1 VITKTQD
8 GGPPRRWA
16 PPILFTWMLCV
27 PVSAWLQ
34 GGQEDCCCRPASSA
48 SRSVSPWCG
57 NAAPPAALP
66 TVLTASLLA
75 TISASLSSSYALV
88 ISSYDPV
95 IGFVYFVQA
104 LGLPVAAGAL
114 LGAVWR
120 LVLRLRKRRMS
131 DW

>member
-1 VITKTQD
+1 
-8 GGPPRRWA
+8 
-16 PPILFTWMLCV
+16 ML
-27 PVSAWLQ
+27 
-34 GGQEDCCCRPASSA
+34 PASVLGLA
-48 SRSVSPWCG
+48 LGVAMVRECRT
-57 NAAPPAALP
+57 PAVLP

-95 IGFVYFVQA
+95 IGFVNFVQA